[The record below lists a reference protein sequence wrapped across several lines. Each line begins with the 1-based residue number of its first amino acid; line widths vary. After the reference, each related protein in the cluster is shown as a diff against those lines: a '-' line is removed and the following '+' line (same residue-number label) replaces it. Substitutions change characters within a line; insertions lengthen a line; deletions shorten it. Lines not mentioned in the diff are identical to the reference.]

1 MKLYATTTSE
11 RASKG
16 QGGNEKLIIEI
27 QAGSERKILARL
39 HVEQFHG
46 NVAIYSLIQGG
57 IGGEKIAEL
66 IDTKCT
72 CKKCAGG
79 KIKGNKQKG
88 ECTCPSVDCVKHPID
103 FQD

>member
-27 QAGSERKILARL
+27 QAGSERKLLARL

-57 IGGEKIAEL
+57 VGGEKIAEL
-66 IDTKCT
+66 IDLNCVCEKCRAKG
-72 CKKCAGG
+72 KKKKDECGMCG
-79 KIKGNKQKG
+79 KPTDGIS
-88 ECTCPSVDCVKHPID
+88 CCIPL
-103 FQD
+103 